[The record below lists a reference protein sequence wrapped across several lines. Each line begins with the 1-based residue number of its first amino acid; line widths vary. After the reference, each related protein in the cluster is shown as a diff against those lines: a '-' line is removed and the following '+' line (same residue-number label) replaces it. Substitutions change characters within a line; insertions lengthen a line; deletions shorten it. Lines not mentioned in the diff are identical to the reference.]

1 MRWSE
6 LPPQTAVSHW
16 PLWSEHS
23 MSLPS
28 VCWGE
33 GEIFSLHILLP
44 PSCSLHQSYFL
55 NYMLMSIPGIH
66 FIHFYSHHLLS
77 RNHLSFL
84 SLSFCKRLE
93 HSTKHLKCFSY
104 NLGYILIIQL
114 FSLQGIHL
122 CQLVLFCS
130 MNSSNF
136 TSSLSSY
143 YPKQSKSKKSCLL
156 TAVLCYG
163 CYNKLPQI
171 ERLKQHK

>member
-1 MRWSE
+1 MRRSE

-16 PLWSEHS
+16 PLIRTQNVTAQR
-23 MSLPS
+23 

-44 PSCSLHQSYFL
+44 PSCSLHQSSFL

-114 FSLQGIHL
+114 FSLQGIIHL

-143 YPKQSKSKKSCLL
+143 YPKQSKSKSPVCLL
-156 TAVLCYG
+156 
-163 CYNKLPQI
+163 Q
-171 ERLKQHK
+171 

>member
-28 VCWGE
+28 VCVLGE
-33 GEIFSLHILLP
+33 GEIFSLHILRP
-44 PSCSLHQSYFL
+44 PSCSLHQSYCLSYIF
-55 NYMLMSIPGIH
+55 MSIPGIH

-77 RNHLSFL
+77 RNHLPFL

-114 FSLQGIHL
+114 FSLQGIIHL
-122 CQLVLFCS
+122 CQLVLCCS

-143 YPKQSKSKKSCLL
+143 YPKQSKSKIPVWKKKKKSPVCLL
-156 TAVLCYG
+156 
-163 CYNKLPQI
+163 Q
-171 ERLKQHK
+171 